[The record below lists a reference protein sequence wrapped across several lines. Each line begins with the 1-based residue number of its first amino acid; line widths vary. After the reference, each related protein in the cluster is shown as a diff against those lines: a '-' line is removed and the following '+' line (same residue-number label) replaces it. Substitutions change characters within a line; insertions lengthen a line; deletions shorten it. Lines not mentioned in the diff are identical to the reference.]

1 MRSQLSVY
9 PNVRRFMREYPYSY
23 RVWYFWGVMCLLMT
37 ILIATKLPLYVGEL
51 VEILE
56 RGNFSLDGNTDQLIH
71 LSLLI
76 LVMGVVLTFVRT
88 LSRVLIFMPGRKIE
102 SQVREDMYDS
112 LLHLSGN
119 SQWSSGDLISTGTN
133 DVTSVRVMISM
144 GVLHSI
150 NTLLTVAFCLFYMCQ
165 MSWSLT
171 LFSMLPLVL
180 VVPVTRLISKG
191 MMAAGRGNQR
201 ELGRLT
207 EVIREHF
214 RAHALMAVFPVYS
227 QIIKRVDEANKKYA
241 DVAIRFMSLRVLIM
255 FMVTLVSGVGIFV
268 LLRVGLVDGEGV
280 SQEIGVS
287 TLVAFM
293 LYLWHIQGPLRAA
306 GFLLPLLQRG
316 EISLERLYS
325 VRDEAD
331 VDRKIEAARA
341 IQSAEELEKQAT
353 DSKTLIQMKNFTF
366 SYAGQESAVQ
376 PFKLRIDSIE
386 IQQGKKYGFF
396 GPTGSGKSTLLKL
409 LTGELRDGKGELLI
423 HGVNAAALNKK
434 VFHELFTQVPQECRH
449 FGMTIRENI
458 EMVESNAGDR
468 GQKLN
473 FEEAVRVSCLEPDL
487 DKLSDGLDTLLGE
500 HGINLSGGQK
510 QRLAILR
517 ALICRAE
524 LLVMDDF
531 ISAVDHSTEVKII
544 DELYK
549 HTEGR
554 SMLMISHR
562 VSALRG
568 CDEIFLMDEG
578 RIVDRGAHDDLMH
591 KNESYRSICE
601 YQEKSDVLSNYG
613 VSP

>member
-1 MRSQLSVY
+1 ML
-9 PNVRRFMREYPYSY
+9 
-23 RVWYFWGVMCLLMT
+23 T

-56 RGNFSLDGNTDQLIH
+56 KGNFDLGSNTDQLTQ

-76 LVMGVVLTFVRT
+76 LAMGAGLIVVRT
-88 LSRVLIFMPGRKIE
+88 LSRILIFLPGRKIE

-119 SQWSSGDLISTGTN
+119 SKWSSGDLISTGTN

-150 NTLLTVAFCLFYMCQ
+150 NTAMTIVFCLFYMCR

-180 VVPVTRLISKG
+180 VVPITRLISKS
-191 MMAAGRGNQR
+191 MMSAGRGNQR

-227 QIIKRVDEANKKYA
+227 QIIKRVDEANKRYA

-268 LLRVGLVDGEGV
+268 LLRVGLVDETGV
-280 SQEIGVS
+280 SQTIGVS

-331 VDRKIEAARA
+331 AMRKIEASRK
-341 IQSAEELEKQAT
+341 IQSVEELERQAD
-353 DSKTLIQMKNFTF
+353 DSKTLIQMKEFSF

-376 PFKLRIDSIE
+376 PFELQIDSIE
-386 IQQGKKYGFF
+386 IQQSKKYGFF
-396 GPTGSGKSTLLKL
+396 GPTGSGKSSLLKL

-423 HGVNAAALNKK
+423 HGVNAADLNQKI
-434 VFHELFTQVPQECRH
+434 FYELFTQVPQECRH

-458 EMVESNAGDR
+458 EMVEANAGDK
-468 GQKLN
+468 GQSLN
-473 FEEAVRVSCLEPDL
+473 FDEALLVSCLEPDL

-549 HTEGR
+549 HTAGR
-554 SMLMISHR
+554 SMLLVSHR
-562 VSALRG
+562 ISALRE

-578 RIVDRGAHDDLMH
+578 RIIARGPHDDLMQD
-591 KNESYRSICE
+591 NESYRSICE
-601 YQEKSDVLSNYG
+601 YQEKSDVLSHYE
-613 VSP
+613 VAP